1 MSALLEELT
10 GCWLWRGRFSQRRTG
25 FRPAPPPEAACVTA
39 ERGTGDGEQLWM
51 QVGSGFNDA
60 GWQVGVG
67 GRSQMENRRVLSR
80 LLRLRELEEE
90 QSRIKLEVVARAR
103 ELVARADDSVKARLR
118 AGLREAGA
126 GLLSG
131 EALTRMAGQAAVE
144 VGIQWQDR
152 LVIRIRETE
161 AELVRQREEFLVR
174 RTSRRQVEMLAEAD
188 EKICREKAE
197 RQAQQMLDDWFGQ
210 KRHANA
216 SSHKAILQ
224 KTADIQGSQNS
235 DL

>member
-1 MSALLEELT
+1 
-10 GCWLWRGRFSQRRTG
+10 
-25 FRPAPPPEAACVTA
+25 
-39 ERGTGDGEQLWM
+39 M

-60 GWQVGVG
+60 GWQAGVG
-67 GRSQMENRRVLSR
+67 GRIQMENRRVLSR

-216 SSHKAILQ
+216 SSRKAILQ